1 MADTI
6 AAIST
11 APMKSALGI
20 IRISGDDALCVSSR
34 VFCGKLSEKPREMVT
49 GKFISQAGEVLDFG
63 MGVYF
68 KAPKSFTGEDSV
80 ELFCHGST
88 AVLSSVLSAIY
99 SAGARPARAGEF
111 TERAFLSG
119 KIDLTQ
125 AEAIIDLIDSE
136 TELSAKNAAEQ
147 MNGAMGREIS
157 SILDSL
163 SAIAAEFYAFVDYPD
178 DEILQS
184 EREEISERLFAIAG
198 KTKILAG
205 TYNRGRLLR
214 NGVKV
219 AIIGRPNVGKSSLL
233 NAILGTERSI
243 VTDTEGTTRDTVEE
257 SFSVNSI
264 ALHLIDTAGL
274 RHGETEPEKLG
285 IERSRKSAQDAD
297 ILIAVFDGS
306 EALTPYD
313 DEVLA
318 LAKEK
323 PSICIINKSDKATL
337 LDVSAFAPLPTL
349 SLSAK
354 EGLGIAEL
362 CDLVCEIV
370 GAKDIPCDGTT
381 VTNPRH
387 ASTLTR
393 AYDAIVQ
400 AAEGFKNGTYAD
412 LAVTDIE
419 SAINI
424 LGEITGKSAQDVI
437 VSEIF
442 SRFCVGK

>member
-20 IRISGDDALCVSSR
+20 IRISGEDALGVTSQ
-34 VFCGKLSEKPREMVT
+34 VFSGNLSEKPREMIT
-49 GKFISQAGEVLDFG
+49 GKFVSQGGNVLDFG

-68 KAPKSFTGEDSV
+68 KAPNSFTGEDSV
-80 ELFCHGST
+80 EFFCHGST
-88 AVLSSVLSAIY
+88 AVLSSVLSALFV
-99 SAGARPARAGEF
+99 SGARPARPGEF

-147 MNGAMGREIS
+147 MNGAMGREITAVV
-157 SILDSL
+157 DSL
-163 SAIAAEFYAFVDYPD
+163 SSIAAQFYAFVDYPD
-178 DEILQS
+178 DEIS
-184 EREEISERLFAIAG
+184 DIERREISKELFAVAERA
-198 KTKILAG
+198 KELAG
-205 TYNRGRLLR
+205 TYNKGKLLR

-219 AIIGRPNVGKSSLL
+219 AIVGRPNVGKSSLL

-243 VTDTEGTTRDTVEE
+243 VTDIEGTTRDTVEE
-257 SFSVNSI
+257 SISINSI
-264 ALHLIDTAGL
+264 PLHLIDTAGL
-274 RHGETEPEKLG
+274 RYGETEPEKLG
-285 IERSRKSAQDAD
+285 IERSRKAAEEAD
-297 ILIAVFDGS
+297 IIVAVFDGS

-313 DEVLA
+313 TDVLT

-323 PSICIINKSDKATL
+323 PSVCVINKSDKANL
-337 LDVSAFAPLPTL
+337 LDVSAFAPLPSL

-354 EGLGIAEL
+354 EKLGIKEL
-362 CDLVCEIV
+362 CDLICETV
-370 GAKDIPCDGTT
+370 GASDIPCDGRT

-393 AYDAIVQ
+393 AYNAVVQ
-400 AAEGFKNGTYAD
+400 AAEGFRNGTYAD

-419 SAINI
+419 NAINI

-437 VSEIF
+437 ISEIF